1 MSRAVTSRK
10 RHQYNLATRR
20 AQAWFAIGATS
31 FHACAMVAPAHAGF
45 CAEPTQSGFAEAAT
59 KVEAEKAAISW
70 WASRAGALGR
80 GYEHWDNAAD
90 KKVDCR
96 EHTNGR
102 FKCQATAKPCLPE
115 GVAPENDPRIQL

>member
-1 MSRAVTSRK
+1 
-10 RHQYNLATRR
+10 
-20 AQAWFAIGATS
+20 
-31 FHACAMVAPAHAGF
+31 MVAPAHAGF